1 VRISGPQSING
12 KRLGKKKTQE
22 IWVGGSNHCTELLQ
36 IILWKVFTFADLLYP
51 RIQVC
56 TSHFFLLKIQNSR
69 LRRSHPLPVI
79 VHPKMSAETP
89 YGFIGLGIM
98 GRGMALNL
106 LKKGFKVVVWNRSVD
121 KCDEL
126 VKGQN

>member
-1 VRISGPQSING
+1 MSG
-12 KRLGKKKTQE
+12 
-22 IWVGGSNHCTELLQ
+22 
-36 IILWKVFTFADLLYP
+36 
-51 RIQVC
+51 
-56 TSHFFLLKIQNSR
+56 
-69 LRRSHPLPVI
+69 
-79 VHPKMSAETP
+79 ETP

-126 VKGQN
+126 VKGYLQIPHVIIFQDA